1 MATASVFHILPNMVF
16 PSTKMEAVNK
26 LITEGNLTRLIN
38 KLIDSD
44 SYIIPTS
51 STNFSTP
58 TSIKLSDTTETL
70 IPVGLSTEDTEDLEF
85 VMHGYYFNLGKI
97 GDVISTGEMSD
108 NQKLIARILV
118 DISNPNYPELFG
130 ETDIES
136 TWDSGEMSI
145 EFDGANKTTIPEEQ
159 RQNIYKIT
167 ATGSDNITY
176 ELSYDK
182 ETYILLR
189 GGIDT
194 DVSFTHG
201 YTIEYRNYANIIDL
215 YVCDISD
222 SLPDLPDTLPKHEEY
237 VLDLLYMM
245 NNNVYFPMSSFAKFS
260 SPSIKTIDGGI
271 IF

>member
-1 MATASVFHILPNMVF
+1 MANPSAFHVLPNMVF

-51 STNFSTP
+51 STDFSVP

-70 IPVGLSTEDTEDLEF
+70 IPVGLETEDLEF
-85 VMHGYYFNLGKI
+85 VMHGYYFNLGS
-97 GDVISTGEMSD
+97 ISNIINTGEMSND
-108 NQKLIARILV
+108 QKLTARILV

-136 TWDSGEMSI
+136 TWSSTAEITFGT
-145 EFDGANKTTIPEEQ
+145 TTIPEEQ
-159 RQNIYKIT
+159 QQNIYQIT
-167 ATGSDNITY
+167 ATGSDNKIY
-176 ELSYDK
+176 ELSYD
-182 ETYILLR
+182 EDYILLR

-194 DVSFTHG
+194 GISFPNG
-201 YTIEYRNYANIIDL
+201 YTIKHRNYANIINL

-222 SLPDLPDTLPKHEEY
+222 SLPDLPDTLPAHEDY

-245 NNNVYFPMSSFAKFS
+245 NGNMYFPMSSFAKFS
-260 SPSIKTIDGGI
+260 SQSIKTIDGGI